1 MSSGEAMA
9 SEKHDA
15 EDNKQERE
23 ARKRPGT
30 SSRSRRNRDFSAA
43 RGGAAEC
50 DGALAALLA
59 AAARAFGEKG
69 LAATSID
76 DIARRMGATKGLVY
90 HYYRSKN
97 DLFFD
102 VCQHGM
108 ALDFAAIEPHA
119 ASRDRAISRLR
130 AMAEAHVLTMMER
143 IDFQH
148 VILQGVSRHVN
159 GPSTPEDRATLERL
173 IAERDR
179 YEMLFRGVIA
189 DARREGDLGSVRDAS
204 IAGKAFLSVINSPVF
219 WYRERDGETAGDRQ
233 AIARDIAYF
242 ALRGAG
248 ADNAILEEEFDQ

>member
-1 MSSGEAMA
+1 MSSGEPMV
-9 SEKHDA
+9 SGKHDA
-15 EDNKQERE
+15 PDGSQERD
-23 ARKRPGT
+23 APKHPAA
-30 SSRSRRNRDFSAA
+30 SSRSRRDRDFSAA
-43 RGGAAEC
+43 RDSAAEC
-50 DGALAALLA
+50 DGALSALLA

-119 ASRDRAISRLR
+119 RSRDRAVTRLR
-130 AMAEAHVLTMMER
+130 AMAEAHILTMMER

-159 GPSTPEDRATLERL
+159 GPTSPEDRATLERL

-179 YEMLFRGVIA
+179 YELLFRGVIA
-189 DARREGDLGSVRDAS
+189 DAAREGDLDAVHDAS

-219 WYRERDGETAGDRQ
+219 WYRERDGETAADRQ
-233 AIARDIAYF
+233 AITRELAYF

-248 ADNAILEEEFDQ
+248 ADKAILEEEFDR